1 MEFRVSRLDDSSVFG
16 LYLGRDEIWLDP
28 PYQRMADIWPLEKKQ
43 LLIDSLLNG
52 FDVPKFYF
60 HDFYPGESVDG
71 REVRFAII
79 DGKQRLSAIW
89 DFIDGKLPLSKDIE
103 LLNQPGVDV
112 RGLTYGEL
120 GAEFPR
126 LKATLD
132 ARHLT
137 VITIQTND
145 VELIEEMFSRLNEA
159 VPLSAAEKRNAFR
172 GPIPPIVREL
182 SQHEFFAQ
190 CLPFSN
196 SRYRYFDVA
205 CKFLYLAGQKRIVDL
220 KKIRLDEFVIDFRD
234 NHTDAD
240 AKKLESEVISTI
252 ARMAKVFVEHDPLL
266 RQAGMVTLLFLL
278 YAGIGQP
285 TAGPDVTR
293 SQLEAFDAAR
303 LKNRAL
309 AEEEETS
316 ANYELLE
323 FDRYAQSP
331 NDALALKFRYDVLTQ
346 WLAKAW
352 KPKKPPS

>member
-16 LYLGRDEIWLDP
+16 LYLSRDEIWLDP
-28 PYQRMADIWPLEKKQ
+28 PYQRMADIWPLDKKQ
-43 LLIDSLLNG
+43 LLIDSLSNG
-52 FDVPKFYF
+52 FDLPKFYF

-89 DFIDGKLPLSKDIE
+89 DFIDGKFPLSQDIE
-103 LLNQPGVDV
+103 LLNQPAVDI

-120 GAEFPR
+120 GAEHPR

-137 VITIQTND
+137 VITIQTTD

-159 VPLSAAEKRNAFR
+159 VPLSAAEKRNALR
-172 GPIPPIVREL
+172 GPIPPIVRQL
-182 SQHEFFAQ
+182 SNHKFFDQ
-190 CLPFSN
+190 SLPFSN

-205 CKFLYLAGQKRIVDL
+205 CKFLYLTSQHEIVDL
-220 KKIRLDEFVIDFRD
+220 KKIRLDEFVIDYRD
-234 NHTDAD
+234 NHSEEQ
-240 AKKLESEVISTI
+240 AKALEHEVVSTI
-252 ARMAKVFVEHDPLL
+252 DRMASIFVQGDPLL

-278 YAGIGQP
+278 YAGIGQ
-285 TAGPDVTR
+285 ASLGPAVTR
-293 SQLEAFDAAR
+293 SQLEAFDRVR
-303 LKNRAL
+303 LANRAI
-309 AEEEETS
+309 AEQEETK

-331 NDALALKFRYDVLTQ
+331 NDAVALRFRYRVLSE
-346 WLAKAW
+346 WLKANTD
-352 KPKKPPS
+352 SD